1 MENFPEKIPTQS
13 RANEILAEWN
23 DEISTT
29 IETFGNKLIKLENN
43 PGFNTIITNELSSG
57 QNNTVVIVK
66 NINNIEYI
74 KYLSVFITSL
84 LKILTKKITLKENKD
99 RVKRICK
106 ISKNIDI

>member
-1 MENFPEKIPTQS
+1 MMK
-13 RANEILAEWN
+13 LA
-23 DEISTT
+23 TT

-43 PGFNTIITNELSSG
+43 PGFDTIITNELSSG
-57 QNNTVVIVK
+57 ENKTVVIVK

-74 KYLSVFITSL
+74 KYLNVFITSL

-106 ISKNIDI
+106 ISKNIDIINESVDTNKTKKIGLTIGC